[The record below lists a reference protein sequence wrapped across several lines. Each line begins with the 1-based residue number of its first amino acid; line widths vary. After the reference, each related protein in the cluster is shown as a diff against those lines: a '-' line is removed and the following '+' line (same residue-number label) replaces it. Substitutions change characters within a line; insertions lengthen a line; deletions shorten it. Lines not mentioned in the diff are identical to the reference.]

1 MVELIVFGIVV
12 FVCLCALGMLCLYK
26 WGCFPE
32 FHGRGQQRNGGSVP
46 DMPDMK
52 MQPLDMKLLQKKLKK
67 LEVERMLQEGQEK
80 EKVGMK
86 ALEHTGEHWEVGN
99 LPDLDAI
106 RPLVSMEKYNQ
117 RLLDAQAFMKR
128 HDQNKALG
136 YV

>member
-1 MVELIVFGIVV
+1 M
-12 FVCLCALGMLCLYK
+12 
-26 WGCFPE
+26 P
-32 FHGRGQQRNGGSVP
+32 ST
-46 DMPDMK
+46 PDMK
-52 MQPLDMKLLQKKLKK
+52 MQPLDVKLLQKRLEK
-67 LEVERMLQEGQEK
+67 LEVERMLEEHQEKEK

-86 ALEHTGEHWEVGN
+86 ALEHVGEQREVGN

-106 RPLVSMEKYNQ
+106 VPSVSMEKYNQ